1 MIDIKQKIEENFLRF
16 FNGLNEEQKS
26 AVDCIDGPNMV
37 VAGPGTGKT
46 QILATRI
53 ANILKKTDTNP
64 YQILCLTY
72 TDAAVIAMRK
82 RLEQVIKSTAY
93 NVNIHTYHSLCN
105 EIITSNS
112 ELFGNR
118 NLKHADDLEVYTLV
132 SDILYNLPE
141 TNPFK
146 KLKGDL
152 DYYVSELI
160 NFFGT
165 IKKEN
170 YDIEA
175 LKVKL
180 DTDFQNKVDDNAFS
194 YKKKYG
200 NFEKGD
206 IKQGEYNKAKEK
218 VDKHIAALDLYVV
231 FDTKMKE
238 ANYYDFSDMILW
250 VIKAFKENP
259 DFLLNYQEKFL
270 YFLVDEFQDTNG
282 SQMEL
287 LNLLTNYDDSPNFF
301 IVGDEDQS
309 IYRFQGANIDNIK
322 KFDEKF
328 HQTLH
333 KSVLVQNYRSTQ
345 SILDYSKA
353 LIEYNNER
361 LKNIDKNIVASGKN
375 KLFDNVPPVFNSY
388 YNPIQEAIGVGQKIV
403 DLKAGGVP
411 LREIVVLYKNHNH
424 VDDLKKYLTHH
435 EIPFATKKN
444 ISIFEEILVTK
455 LLVILEYIHL
465 ENKVPYSGKHLLF
478 KILNFD
484 FYNIQPLDI
493 VRINI
498 EAKNNKMEWRNYLS
512 NMFNEKNTLFEA
524 FSSKDSK
531 AELMRLASDLEYWI
545 KEMHNATLP
554 ILVEKIIAKGGILSY
569 VMNSNEKRKLLQIVR
584 TFFDFIKD
592 LAAKKPGLTIQDV
605 LETVEN
611 YQKSGL
617 SLNCHEVIEQGDAV
631 NLMSLH
637 GSKGLEFDYVFIIKS
652 NENTW
657 NSKRTGSLNFNFVNE
672 QLGDDEKEKES
683 AKEENRRL
691 FFVGMT
697 RAKKGLNIS
706 FNRTDAKGKDLVKV
720 SFISEIESKMHCE
733 TKEINISDAAIFNF
747 ESNCYS
753 ENAIPDFEL
762 IDHSWLNE
770 KLAKYELSATHLN
783 SYLKCPVSFYFNTL
797 LQIPSAK
804 SPNMAFGTIIHSA
817 LEQLFKQK
825 KISQK
830 MPDVAQLLTYFE
842 AALYKNRDSFTDK
855 EYENYK
861 ILGNN
866 NLPIYYNDRKIEW
879 EQQEDYLLE
888 ERISGIVFNGVPLKG
903 QLDKILLW
911 NNDVAVV
918 DYKTGNVK
926 NAAKKFNPPSD
937 VMSDKAEEVYGG
949 DYWRQMVFYKILID
963 NQNARSWRFKY
974 AKMSFVEP
982 DSNNKIYEKM
992 MEISAKDVEIVKSQI
1007 TETYDRIKNHE
1018 FNQGCGETRCEWC
1031 NFVKYYLK
1039 KEIYPMETLPGSKLE
1054 E

>member
-1 MIDIKQKIEENFLRF
+1 MIDIKQKTEEAFYKY
-16 FNGLNEEQKS
+16 FNSLNKEQKS
-26 AVDCIDGPNMV
+26 AVENIDGPNMV

-53 ANILKKTDTNP
+53 ANILKNTDTNP

-72 TDAAVIAMRK
+72 TDAAVVAMRK

-105 EIITSNS
+105 EIIASNS

-118 NLKHADDLEVYTLV
+118 NLKHADDLEVFTLV
-132 SDILYNLPE
+132 SDMLYDLPE

-146 KLKGDL
+146 KLKGNVDYDVTDL
-152 DYYVSELI
+152 I
-160 NFFGT
+160 GFFGN

-170 YDIEA
+170 YDVET
-175 LKVKL
+175 LKIKL
-180 DTDFQNKVDDNAFS
+180 EKDFQNKIDEDVFV
-194 YKKKYG
+194 YKVNTKNNK
-200 NFEKGD
+200 KGD
-206 IKQGEYNKAKEK
+206 TKQGDLDKAKEK
-218 VDKHIAALDLYVV
+218 LEKMKAALDLFLV
-231 FDTKMKE
+231 FDAKMK
-238 ANYYDFSDMILW
+238 AASYYDFSDMILW

-287 LNLLTNYDDSPNFF
+287 LNLLTNFDDNPNFF

-309 IYRFQGANIDNIK
+309 IYRFQGANIDNIQNFEK
-322 KFDEKF
+322 KF
-328 HQTLH
+328 HRSLH
-333 KSVLVQNYRSTQ
+333 KTVLVQNYRSTQ
-345 SILDYSKA
+345 AILDYSKS
-353 LIEYNNER
+353 LIEFNTER
-361 LKNIDKNIVASGKN
+361 LKDIDKNIIASGNN
-375 KLFDNVPPVFNSY
+375 KLYKNIPPSIHGYFNA
-388 YNPIQEAIGVGQKIV
+388 IQEAIGVGQQIQQ
-403 DLKAGGVP
+403 LRESGVP
-411 LREIVVLYKNHNH
+411 LREIAVLYKNHSH
-424 VDDLKKYLTHH
+424 VDDLKKYLIHH

-444 ISIFEEILVTK
+444 ISIFDEILVTK
-455 LLVILEYIHL
+455 LLIILEYIYL
-465 ENKVPYSGKHLLF
+465 ENKTPYSGKHLLF

-493 VRINI
+493 VRVNI
-498 EAKNNKMEWRNYLS
+498 ESKKHKMEWRNYLS
-512 NMFNEKNTLFEA
+512 TLSNEKSTLFDA
-524 FSSKDSK
+524 FSSKDSRS
-531 AELMRLASDLEYWI
+531 ELMRLAADLEYWI

-592 LAAKKPGLTIQDV
+592 LAAKKPNLAIEDV
-605 LETVEN
+605 LETVKN

-617 SLNCHEVIEQGDAV
+617 SLNCHEVIEQGDAI
-631 NLMSLH
+631 NLMTLH
-637 GSKGLEFDYVFIIKS
+637 GSKGLEFDYVFIINS
-652 NENTW
+652 NEKTW
-657 NSKRTGSLNFNFVNE
+657 KSKRTESLNFNFLNE
-672 QLGDDEKEKES
+672 QSIDEKKENES

-697 RAKKGLNIS
+697 RAKKELNIS
-706 FNRTDAKGKDLVKV
+706 FNKTDMKGKDLIKV
-720 SFISEIESKMHCE
+720 AFISEIESKMNCQI
-733 TKEINISDAAIFNF
+733 KEITISDDDIFDF
-747 ESNCYS
+747 ESNCYA
-753 ENAIPDFEL
+753 ENTIPDFEL

-770 KLAKYELSATHLN
+770 KLSKYELSATHLN
-783 SYLKCPVSFYFNTL
+783 SYLKCPISFYFNTL

-804 SPNMAFGTIIHSA
+804 SPSMAFGTIIHSA
-817 LEQLFKQK
+817 LEQLFTQK
-825 KISQK
+825 KAMKALPTEQ
-830 MPDVAQLLTYFE
+830 QLVSYFE
-842 AALYKNRDSFTDK
+842 TALYKNKDSFTDK

-861 ILGNN
+861 LLGTL
-866 NLPIYYNDRKIEW
+866 NLPIYYNDRKTEW

-903 QLDKILLW
+903 QLDKILIW

-926 NAAKKFNPPSD
+926 NAEKKFNPPSD

-949 DYWRQMVFYKILID
+949 DYWRQMVFYKILIE
-963 NQNARSWRFKY
+963 NQNARNWRFKY

-982 DSNNKIYEKM
+982 DSNKNIYEKM
-992 MEISAKDVEIVKSQI
+992 MEITSKDVDIVKSQI
-1007 TETYDRIKNHE
+1007 TETFERIKNHE
-1018 FNQGCGETRCEWC
+1018 FNQGCGDTYCEWC

-1039 KEIYPMETLPGSKLE
+1039 KEVYPMETLPGSKVE